1 VAAAAPALAPA
12 AAPGAPVFF
21 VSFGGATCGGKP
33 WDTIFGSAAAAA
45 NFGANAA
52 ALVNALSAAASG
64 VVFGVDL
71 DVEGTATGL
80 PFAGAA
86 VAAFRAGAPFSAF
99 PLQLCALSGL
109 ADPASS
115 DHFKVALLQS
125 AGPAQFGI
133 SYLNLMVDNVDVPCS
148 AYLGWWNASGLAFLP
163 PYSRV
168 GGCWGEIYPSFVLHP
183 PGCTDGATPLFPVM
197 RAGMGLAI
205 WELWSGPTDALA
217 AVVAA
222 IKAPAA
228 ET

>member
-1 VAAAAPALAPA
+1 M
-12 AAPGAPVFF
+12 
-21 VSFGGATCGGKP
+21 SFGGATCGGKP